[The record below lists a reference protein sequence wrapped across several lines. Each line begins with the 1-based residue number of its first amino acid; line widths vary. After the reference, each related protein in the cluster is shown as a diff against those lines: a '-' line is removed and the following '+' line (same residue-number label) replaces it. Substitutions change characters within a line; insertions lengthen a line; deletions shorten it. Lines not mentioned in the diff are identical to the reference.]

1 MTGLPRRRHNHSW
14 MLLRVLLVAGCAL
27 AGFTGVAGPAGA
39 FESDYGSR
47 VVFTI
52 GDDVHAQMPIALDLP
67 APADGTQVTSATVT
81 WQQQDPEYGTISIGR
96 ESFDTSACVAGAT
109 CHVSMIVPT
118 ALIYDD
124 VDADHAGLVF
134 EVGDLDGTVDVF
146 NHTIYL
152 HNPTPT
158 VRFTSPSFGQ
168 AIWGQTTFAVDAAP
182 STEPGAAPLAGVRFY
197 VAGQKGY
204 QFDNTPP
211 YALTLDASEL
221 GQVPQQATV
230 YAVAQDTD
238 GNLSAY
244 PDPAHQTD
252 MTRLVYIGPPP
263 LVSFDD
269 SEGLQQLNVGS
280 DPVGLQWQAELP
292 SDAPA
297 DLGQPDDPSV
307 VNFDYAV
314 DGTQYLSSS
323 YPYAG
328 GSGYVPGVWTLS
340 GELWL
345 TTDRGLTPGWH
356 TAKVTVHTSYQS
368 VASTRLRYVVADGA
382 ELAGPI
388 TANGRQVRDGYLVTA
403 GRSYTL
409 RAPVEA
415 KVPGSHLVDATMRF
429 GGNWLDGIDST
440 CFLSGTGCRGSV
452 TLSSSWQ
459 APRRPHTMTLTVSAG
474 TTSPGVD
481 DNVFNRSIV
490 VQPASRLS
498 SAVSSRRVHRGD
510 AVRVSG
516 RLIRVDTGTPQAGAQ
531 VTLQWRP
538 SGARQWR
545 SIETHTTSGLGRV
558 TYRTR
563 PTGTGQYRLRFP
575 GIRGTI
581 GSSISPMRAVHVLS

>member
-1 MTGLPRRRHNHSW
+1 MTGLPRRRHNHSR
-14 MLLRVLLVAGCAL
+14 MLLHVLLAAGCML
-27 AGFTGVAGPAGA
+27 AGFTAGAGPAGA

-52 GDDVHAQMPIALDLP
+52 GDNVHAQMPIALDLP
-67 APADGTQVTSATVT
+67 APADGTRVTGATVT

-96 ESFDTSACVAGAT
+96 KVFDTSACVAGAT
-109 CHVSMIVPT
+109 CHVSMILPT
-118 ALIYDD
+118 APIYDD
-124 VDADHAGLVF
+124 IDADHAGLIFQVA
-134 EVGDLDGTVDVF
+134 DLDGTVDLF

-152 HNPTPT
+152 HNPKPT
-158 VRFTSPSFGQ
+158 VQFTSPSFGQ

-182 STEPGAAPLAGVRFY
+182 SAEPGAAPLAGVRFY
-197 VAGQKGY
+197 IAGQQGY
-204 QFDNTPP
+204 QFDTTPP
-211 YALTLDASEL
+211 YALTLDASQL
-221 GQVPQQATV
+221 GQVPDQATV

-244 PDPAHQTD
+244 PDPAHQTE
-252 MTRLVYIGPPP
+252 MTRWVYIGPPP

-269 SEGLQQLNVGS
+269 SQGLQQLNVGP
-280 DPVGLQWQAELP
+280 DPVGLQWQPELS

-297 DLGQPDDPSV
+297 DPGQPYDPSV

-323 YPYAG
+323 NPYAG
-328 GSGYVPGVWTLS
+328 GSGYLPGVRTLS

-356 TAKVTVHTSYQS
+356 TAKVTVHTSYHS
-368 VASTRLRYVVADGA
+368 VASTRMRYVVADGA

-388 TANGRQVRDGYLVTA
+388 TANGHAVRDGYVVTA
-403 GRSYTL
+403 GRFYTL
-409 RAPVEA
+409 RAPVEV

-440 CFLSGTGCRGSV
+440 CFLYGTGCRGSV

-481 DNVFNRSIV
+481 DNVFTRSIV

-498 SAVSSRRVHRGD
+498 SVVSSRRVHRGD

-516 RLIRVDTGTPQAGAQ
+516 RLVRVDTGAPQAGRQ

-538 SGARQWR
+538 SGTHRWR
-545 SIETHTTSGLGRV
+545 SIETHTTSVLGRV
-558 TYRTR
+558 TYRAQPSR
-563 PTGTGQYRLRFP
+563 TGQYRLRFP

-581 GSSISPMRAVHVLS
+581 GSSVSPRRAVGVLG